1 MHSVLRPLDAPSQ
14 PSTQR
19 PRCTRCLRASTA
31 CICQWVRSTPHRVEV
46 LILQHPLEVL
56 NAKGTAR
63 LLHLGLPHSRLVVG
77 ETFAAEDLQ
86 HLLFAPWPLA
96 ETADEHVGPVRSGPQ
111 TTVLLYPETPDH
123 GALGLPI
130 PPALPVQAL
139 SQPERTRLVVLDG
152 TWRKSRKTL
161 FTNPLLQTL
170 PRLPLQQLPPSAYR
184 IRKAHLPDQLSTLE
198 ATCAALAQVEGG
210 DVSGLLEGFEGFVT
224 QHMQRRAV

>member
-1 MHSVLRPLDAPSQ
+1 MHSALRPLDAPSQ
-14 PSTQR
+14 STAQR

-31 CICQWVRSTPHRVEV
+31 CICQWVRATPHCVEV

-86 HLLFAPWPLA
+86 QHLFAPWSHAASSEEPA
-96 ETADEHVGPVRSGPQ
+96 ASGPQ

-123 GALGLPI
+123 GALGLTI
-130 PPALPVQAL
+130 PPALPAQAL
-139 SQPERTRLVVLDG
+139 SQPERMRLVVLDG
-152 TWRKSRKTL
+152 TWRKSRKML

-170 PRLPLQQLPPSAYR
+170 PRLPLQHLPPSAYR

>member
-1 MHSVLRPLDAPSQ
+1 MHSDLRPLDGPSE
-14 PSTQR
+14 PTAQR

-31 CICQWVRSTPHRVEV
+31 CICQWVRPTPHRVQV

-63 LLHLGLPHSRLVVG
+63 LLHLGLPRSRLVVG

-86 HLLFAPWPLA
+86 HYLFAPWPDVHASARSA
-96 ETADEHVGPVRSGPQ
+96 ESAASGPP

-123 GALGLPI
+123 GALGLPV
-130 PPALPVQAL
+130 PPALPAQAL
-139 SQPERTRLVVLDG
+139 SQPERMRLVVLDG
-152 TWRKSRKTL
+152 TWRKSRKML
-161 FTNPLLQTL
+161 FTNPLLHTL

-198 ATCAALAQVEGG
+198 ATCAALAQVEGC
-210 DVSGLLEGFEGFVT
+210 DVSGLLAGFEGFVA
-224 QHMQRRAV
+224 QQLQWRAV

>member
-1 MHSVLRPLDAPSQ
+1 MHSALRPLDAPSQ
-14 PSTQR
+14 STAQR

-31 CICQWVRSTPHRVEV
+31 CICQWVRATPHCVEV

-86 HLLFAPWPLA
+86 QHLFAPWPDVDA
-96 ETADEHVGPVRSGPQ
+96 SERSEESVASGPQ
-111 TTVLLYPETPDH
+111 TTALLYPDTPDH
-123 GALGLPI
+123 GALGLTI
-130 PPALPVQAL
+130 PPALPAQAL
-139 SQPERTRLVVLDG
+139 SQPER
-152 TWRKSRKTL
+152 KML

-170 PRLPLQQLPPSAYR
+170 PRLPLQRLPPSAYR

-198 ATCAALAQVEGG
+198 ATCVALAQLEGC
-210 DVSGLLEGFEGFVT
+210 DVSGLLQGFEGFVA
-224 QHMQRRAV
+224 QQMQWRLPQQAS

>member
-1 MHSVLRPLDAPSQ
+1 MHSGLRALDAHSQ
-14 PSTQR
+14 PTTQR

-31 CICQWVRSTPHRVEV
+31 CICQWVRPTPHCVEV

-63 LLHLGLPHSRLVVG
+63 LLHLGLPGSRLVVG
-77 ETFAAEDLQ
+77 EKFAPEDLQ
-86 HLLFAPWPLA
+86 HHLFAPWPHA
-96 ETADEHVGPVRSGPQ
+96 ESSDEHAGSATSGPQ

-130 PPALPVQAL
+130 PPALPAQAL
-139 SQPERTRLVVLDG
+139 SQPERMRLVVLDG
-152 TWRKSRKTL
+152 TWRKSRKML

-170 PRLPLQQLPPSAYR
+170 PRQPLQQLPPSAYR

-198 ATCAALAQVEGG
+198 ATCAALAQVEGC
-210 DVSGLLEGFEGFVT
+210 DVSGLLEGFEGFVA
-224 QHMQRRAV
+224 QHMQWRQP